1 MPSAPDRSFILT
13 ALQKGEIT
21 LQGQFLRGSNYTFLG
36 TLVHQEL
43 NLKVVYKPVRG
54 EQPLWDFPTGSLANR
69 EVAAY
74 WVSEKLGWELVPPT
88 VLRKHAPLG
97 KGSVQQYIEHDP
109 QYHYFNFSEDDHE
122 RLRPVAL
129 FDVLCNNADRKGS
142 HILLDEQKH
151 IWLIDQGLCFN
162 IEEKLRTVV
171 WEFSGQ
177 EIPGNLL
184 ADLTRVQQDLES
196 GGELALRLKPLL
208 SKAELRA
215 LETRARRLLE
225 TAVFPPPGNQR
236 PYPWPPV

>member
-1 MPSAPDRSFILT
+1 MILS

-21 LQGQFLRGSNYTFLG
+21 LQGQFLHGSNYTYLG
-36 TLVHQEL
+36 TLVHDDL
-43 NLKVVYKPVRG
+43 SLKVVYKPVRG
-54 EQPLWDFPTGSLANR
+54 EQPLWDFPAGSLANR

-88 VLRKHAPLG
+88 VLRKRAPLG

-109 QYHYFNFSEDDHE
+109 QYHYFNFSDEDHQ

-162 IEEKLRTVV
+162 KEEKLRTVI
-171 WEFSGQ
+171 WEFAGQ
-177 EIPGNLL
+177 EIPGALL
-184 ADLTRVQQDLES
+184 ADIARLQQDLED
-196 GGELALRLKPLL
+196 GGELVSQLAPLL
-208 SKAELRA
+208 NQGEIRA
-215 LETRARRLLE
+215 VERRARRLLE
-225 TAVFPPPGNQR
+225 TATFPPPGEQR
-236 PYPWPPV
+236 PFPWPPV